1 MSHLLVWG
9 LRQARHQTL
18 ALVDDLAE
26 EQICLQSVPGE
37 HHPAW
42 VLGHILLGDVYLLAL
57 LKAQALPEEFPAL
70 LRAYGPGAPP
80 TPSAGRYHSKQ
91 VLVDR
96 LARTG
101 ARRLQAISALTMEDL
116 ARATPDDTLAS
127 GAANHWTPPSR
138 IALPR
143 GLPRGP
149 VVFVAERSGSSPNP
163 LEPSPS

>member
-57 LKAQALPEEFPAL
+57 LKAPAVPEEFPAL

-101 ARRLQAISALTMEDL
+101 ARRLQAISAMTMEDL
-116 ARATPDDTLAS
+116 ARATPDDTLARAQPTIGHHLHALLFHEGYHGGQLS
-127 GAANHWTPPSR
+127 SCGA
-138 IALPR
+138 L
-143 GLPRGP
+143 G
-149 VVFVAERSGSSPNP
+149 VFPQPAGA
-163 LEPSPS
+163 